1 MVSRTESIN
10 VKSRRSAAALFEPTA
25 VTVLGVL
32 FGIIVLM
39 GLLFWALQS
48 DGTETAMP
56 AQPSI
61 LQPAPQQPIPQASLD
76 TGWLPYA

>member
-1 MVSRTESIN
+1 MVSRTESIK
-10 VKSRRSAAALFEPTA
+10 VKRTPAAALFEPTA
-25 VTVLGVL
+25 ITVLGVL

-61 LQPAPQQPIPQASLD
+61 FQPAPQQPIPQASLNAD
-76 TGWLPYA
+76 WLPYA

>member
-1 MVSRTESIN
+1 MVTRTVN
-10 VKSRRSAAALFEPTA
+10 VKSRGPVAALWEPIA

-39 GLLFWALQS
+39 GLLFWTLQS
-48 DGTETAMP
+48 DDTETAMP

-61 LQPAPQQPIPQASLD
+61 LQPAPQQPIPQA
-76 TGWLPYA
+76 

>member
-1 MVSRTESIN
+1 MVSRIESLK
-10 VKSRRSAAALFEPTA
+10 VKPGRPAAALFEPTA

-32 FGIIVLM
+32 FGIIVLI

-61 LQPAPQQPIPQASLD
+61 LQPAPQQPVPQASMG